1 MLKQLQDSD
10 VQALVSKLDPQAP
23 FGEFYLNQVFFKMQ
37 ESHPDLA
44 NWITLAAAVG
54 PEAPN
59 WWAGYC
65 FGVVATVVD
74 NGDFTDAGIAQADQD
89 KIIRLLEAAY
99 HNNRVLF
106 QLWRTFATGEGVM
119 PSHKVFAACLSAYD
133 LLVG

>member
-1 MLKQLQDSD
+1 M
-10 VQALVSKLDPQAP
+10 
-23 FGEFYLNQVFFKMQ
+23 
-37 ESHPDLA
+37 
-44 NWITLAAAVG
+44 
-54 PEAPN
+54 
-59 WWAGYC
+59 
-65 FGVVATVVD
+65 VATVVD